1 MFIPFKPT
9 ICRSFCKRFS
19 LWFFQTFFGMFTPG
33 PTSFNLGT
41 KLYLIL
47 YILSNEKT
55 SQYIII
61 PLYPVIIPLYPI
73 ISHYIPLYP
82 IISHYIPLYPS
93 IIPLYPIISH
103 YWYWGLWRK
112 SIDNPIHKPWATQSS
127 RHMPWPPLHHTE
139 RSARQHSPCG
149 LRRTGRFNM
158 V

>member
-82 IISHYIPLYPS
+82 IISHYMCIY
-93 IIPLYPIISH
+93 IYTHIPLYPIIYHYISH
-103 YWYWGLWRK
+103 YIPLY
-112 SIDNPIHKPWATQSS
+112 PIICVYIYTYTIIYHYISHYIYMYMYKI
-127 RHMPWPPLHHTE
+127 
-139 RSARQHSPCG
+139 
-149 LRRTGRFNM
+149 